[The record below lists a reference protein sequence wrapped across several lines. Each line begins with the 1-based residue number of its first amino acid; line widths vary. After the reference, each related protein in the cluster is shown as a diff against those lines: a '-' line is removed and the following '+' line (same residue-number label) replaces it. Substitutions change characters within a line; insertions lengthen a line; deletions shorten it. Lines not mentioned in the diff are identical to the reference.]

1 MLTPRFASIESAGE
15 APASDGA
22 AQPEDSALLSTPIPG
37 R

>member
-22 AQPEDSALLSTPIPG
+22 AQPKTPRCSMPIPG